1 MITGYSRD
9 SPVSDPCDAVLLK
22 LSKKETAAV
31 EAVLDIAL
39 NGGGGL
45 VQSSDITARQG
56 IPPRYLEP
64 ILQKLGRAD
73 ILVGVRGPGGGY
85 RLARER
91 RRITLWQMLRAM
103 RAEPSP
109 VAAPAEGGETSAPRA
124 ALGRALAVIEDD
136 LRRRVDAITVED
148 LCWERGRP
156 SPSGRRA
163 ASGDFVI

>member
-1 MITGYSRD
+1 M
-9 SPVSDPCDAVLLK
+9 LLK
-22 LSKKETAAV
+22 LSKKEAAAV

-91 RRITLWQMLRAM
+91 RRITLGQMLRAM
-103 RAEPSP
+103 RAEPVP
-109 VAAPAEGGETSAPRA
+109 APPEGGEIPAPRA
-124 ALGRALAVIEDD
+124 ALARALAAIEDE

-148 LCWERGRP
+148 LCWEPGRP